1 MMVGKVVHTSATEL
15 MRYHADQ
22 LSNGNYHLEERKA
35 HGEFLGVLAEE
46 RGFTA
51 RTIIKSDPRF
61 EAFAELDIGT
71 HSGRKLE

>member
-1 MMVGKVVHTSATEL
+1 MMVGKVVHTSVTEL